1 MFNGRYSD
9 DPDLILN
16 AVEYPVI
23 SGPNPI
29 SVFCGDQFLAA

>member
-1 MFNGRYSD
+1 MFNCRYFY

-23 SGPNPI
+23 SDPNPV
-29 SVFCGDQFLAA
+29 SVFRSDQFLAA